1 MKTTDVVVER
11 ALALASE
18 GYDEESSVRDLL
30 EASMGKR
37 VALVM
42 ARQRI
47 NEQADAIGADRSVRA
62 VSLIEAAIA
71 KGDLAG

>member
-1 MKTTDVVVER
+1 MRTTDVVVER
-11 ALALASE
+11 ALALADE
-18 GYDEESSVRDLL
+18 GHDEESSVLDLL

-47 NEQADAIGADRSVRA
+47 NEQADAIGADRSARA